1 MSSCSVAHCSNGRR
15 VAQLKTLASVRSLRV
30 IALLIGL
37 CVTSA
42 AQAATI
48 TVHAEDNYG
57 RIFVDIA
64 GDITLADIKT
74 FSDNVAR
81 LPSEKVYV
89 SLSSEGGSA
98 VAAEMGNYIRLSG
111 MKTLVPENK
120 RCVSICAII
129 WLGAHDPIRW
139 SGKCSYRLPW
149 CIRYK
154 YGPAR

>member
-1 MSSCSVAHCSNGRR
+1 MSSCSVAQHISAIENPVG
-15 VAQLKTLASVRSLRV
+15 SLRV

-48 TVHAEDNYG
+48 TVHPEDNYG

-74 FSDNVAR
+74 FSDNIAR

-98 VAAEMGNYIRLSG
+98 VAAEKSGFRVAGNHFVKLSG
-111 MKTLVPENK
+111 RDRAAGHRRAVWPNWGS
-120 RCVSICAII
+120 RRSSAIV
-129 WLGAHDPIRW
+129 
-139 SGKCSYRLPW
+139 
-149 CIRYK
+149 
-154 YGPAR
+154 